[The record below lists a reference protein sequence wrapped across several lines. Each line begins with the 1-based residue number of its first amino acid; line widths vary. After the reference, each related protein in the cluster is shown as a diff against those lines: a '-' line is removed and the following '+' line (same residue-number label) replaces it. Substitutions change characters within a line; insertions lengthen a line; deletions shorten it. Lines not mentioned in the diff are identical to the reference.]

1 MNIIN
6 FCLYA
11 GSKKYGMEYR
21 AYFLAREWAKNHKVF
36 IFTSSFSHTRFLQPI
51 VKKDLDKEVFENII
65 YYYFK
70 GISYS
75 CNGILRLINYF
86 SFIWKLFR
94 YRNDIAE
101 LKPDLIIASSTYPLD
116 VFPAYLIAK
125 KTGAKLVTEF
135 PDLMPLTLTDVVG
148 LSSWHP
154 FVILLGIAERFA
166 CRNSDKVVCVLP
178 RSYEHFKSKG
188 LEENNFVFIPNGA
201 SETDFENLTDIPESL
216 EHLICK
222 VRKKSKFIVG
232 YAGYQ
237 GILNNLT
244 TLNRT
249 ADLLRDKDVSFIL
262 VGDGPEKKSLIKF
275 SQDLKLTNVYFH
287 NSIDKNSVPL
297 FLKKMDLLFLAFSK
311 RKIYMYG
318 VNTNKLYDYMMSEVP
333 VLQVQTAGNDLVADS
348 GCGISVEA
356 ENYRKAANAVL
367 YIMNLTADERTKM
380 GAAGKKYVLEHN
392 TYSTLAEN
400 YLDNIFK

>member
-11 GSKKYGMEYR
+11 GSNKYGMEYR
-21 AYFLAREWAKNHKVF
+21 PYFLAREWSKNHNVY
-36 IFTSSFSHTRFLQPI
+36 IFASSFSHTRFLQPFVI
-51 VKKDLDKEVFENII
+51 KDLDKEVIGNIVF
-65 YYYFK
+65 YYLK

-75 CNGILRLINYF
+75 GNGIRRLINYF
-86 SFIWKLFR
+86 SFIWKLYR
-94 YRNDIAE
+94 YRNNIVE

-154 FVILLGIAERFA
+154 FVILLEIAERFA

-178 RSYEHFKSKG
+178 RSYEHLKTKG

-232 YAGYQ
+232 YAGYH
-237 GILNNLT
+237 G
-244 TLNRT
+244 
-249 ADLLRDKDVSFIL
+249 
-262 VGDGPEKKSLIKF
+262 
-275 SQDLKLTNVYFH
+275 
-287 NSIDKNSVPL
+287 
-297 FLKKMDLLFLAFSK
+297 
-311 RKIYMYG
+311 
-318 VNTNKLYDYMMSEVP
+318 
-333 VLQVQTAGNDLVADS
+333 
-348 GCGISVEA
+348 
-356 ENYRKAANAVL
+356 
-367 YIMNLTADERTKM
+367 
-380 GAAGKKYVLEHN
+380 
-392 TYSTLAEN
+392 
-400 YLDNIFK
+400 